1 MTPSLPS
8 LLKGRWKA
16 VQCDN
21 MATDDGIQYKSGDGD
36 SEDVE
41 DYTG

>member
-8 LLKGRWKA
+8 LVKGRWKA

-21 MATDDGIQYKSGDGD
+21 IATDDGVQCKSGDGD
-36 SEDVE
+36 SEDLE

>member
-1 MTPSLPS
+1 MTPFLPS
-8 LLKGRWKA
+8 LVKGRGKA

-21 MATDDGIQYKSGDGD
+21 MATDDGVQYKSEDSD

>member
-1 MTPSLPS
+1 MIRSLSS
-8 LLKGRWKA
+8 LVKGRWKA

-21 MATDDGIQYKSGDGD
+21 IATDDGVQYKSGDGD